1 MAKRPTI
8 GKNPL
13 DTLVSE
19 NHLDVLVPDL
29 LATPPKERGDL
40 KQENVEKLKE
50 RLMAKEAEIQALRDE
65 MVRMQGKPAKAEQ
78 KKAKPA
84 ESRDR
89 PAAAEPRWITLQKL
103 GDI

>member
-29 LATPPKERGDL
+29 LTTPPKERGDL

-50 RLMAKEAEIQALRDE
+50 RLMAQEAEIQALRDE
-65 MVRMQGKPAKAEQ
+65 MVRLQGKPGEAEPG
-78 KKAKPA
+78 KAKPA

-89 PAAAEPRWITLQKL
+89 PTAAEPRWVALQRL
-103 GDI
+103 GEK